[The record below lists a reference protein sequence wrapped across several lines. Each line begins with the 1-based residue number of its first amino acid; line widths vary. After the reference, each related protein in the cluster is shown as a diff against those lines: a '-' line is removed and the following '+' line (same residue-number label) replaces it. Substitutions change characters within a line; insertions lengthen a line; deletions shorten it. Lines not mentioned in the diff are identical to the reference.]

1 MRTRLAAALV
11 LSVLAVPALA
21 TPAGAH
27 GDTIHFTVTAL
38 IDGHTKA
45 QATWENDGDPVEE
58 KVAAT
63 LSAVATDGRTV
74 GPWPLV
80 AVDAAKGGYTTAL
93 ALPPGTWKVTVESG
107 FPALGRG
114 EAELTVT
121 AVPGTAPSAAPTA
134 GVTAGATDGASAP
147 ASGGPGTPSA
157 RPAAAPAKHGGPGAL
172 VLGIAV
178 AVCSVPAVVI
188 ALLLRRRRAQ
198 LQR

>member
-1 MRTRLAAALV
+1 MRTARTAAAFALSALAVLAAA
-11 LSVLAVPALA
+11 A
-21 TPAGAH
+21 PAGAH

-38 IDGHTKA
+38 VDGHTRTR
-45 QATWENDGDPVEE
+45 ATWENDGDAVTER
-58 KVAAT
+58 VAAT

-80 AVDAAKGGYTTAL
+80 AVDPAAGGYTTAE

-121 AVPGTAPSAAPTA
+121 AVPATLPSPTAAPT
-134 GVTAGATDGASAP
+134 GEASHQ
-147 ASGGPGTPSA
+147 PSA
-157 RPAAAPAKHGGPGAL
+157 SPSPSASSGEAATSGGGPGAL
-172 VLGIAV
+172 ALGIGVALCTVPAV
-178 AVCSVPAVVI
+178 AVAV
-188 ALLLRRRRAQ
+188 LLRRRAQ

>member
-11 LSVLAVPALA
+11 LSALAVPALA

-38 IDGHTKA
+38 VDGHTKA
-45 QATWENDGDPVEE
+45 VATWDNDGDPVEE

-63 LSAVATDGRTV
+63 LSATAADGRTV

-80 AVDAAKGGYTTAL
+80 AVDAAKGDYTTAL
-93 ALPPGTWKVTVESG
+93 ALPPGSWKVTVESG

-114 EAELTVT
+114 EADLTVT
-121 AVPGTAPSAAPTA
+121 AVPGTAPSAAQSATA
-134 GVTAGATDGASAP
+134 GPASASAP
-147 ASGGPGTPSA
+147 APDRTVPGSA
-157 RPAAAPAKHGGPGAL
+157 VASTGPAAAPAKRGGPGAWA
-172 VLGIAV
+172 LGIGVALCAVPAV
-178 AVCSVPAVVI
+178 AV
-188 ALLLRRRRAQ
+188 ALLLRRRAQ